1 MKKFTYNDYI
11 QYRTMTFELKDIE
24 EDYNLRKSVH
34 QYKDKGYKII
44 LENKGEVVQIINKAL
59 ELQDTKYAISKED
72 IVKYNS
78 SFITAS
84 FKAQEADIVYKK
96 KGEDVFFLIEQQS
109 QVDYSMS
116 YRMLNYC
123 IEIIRSAIDKKK
135 LKNKEYEMP
144 VVYPIVLYTG
154 TRKWNAKIYFEE
166 SQKKMKGVKKNDF
179 TSYNLIDINDY
190 KEDDLWEQENVLAK
204 LLLLEKAKES
214 GKMKEYLHRMGK
226 VKLKDEEISI
236 LIKFLYSSLD
246 TKIEEEEI
254 QKFAEQVIKDRK
266 EGGYMLTVLEEYF
279 ISLIDEGL
287 KSGIKK
293 GIKRGIKEGR
303 EKGIQEGMEKGI
315 QEGMEKGIQEGLQK
329 GKETGKIETLKQTV
343 KNMIKFGEKDETIM
357 KYMEIGKEE
366 LENIKGMI

>member
-1 MKKFTYNDYI
+1 MKKFTYYDYLR
-11 QYRTMTFELKDIE
+11 YRAMTFELKDRQE
-24 EDYNLRKSVH
+24 EYRLQKGVH

-59 ELQDTKYAISKED
+59 ALQNTQYAISKDD

-78 SFITAS
+78 SFITRD
-84 FKAQEADIVYKK
+84 FRAQEADIVYQKI
-96 KGEDVFFLIEQQS
+96 GEDVFFLIEQQS

-154 TRKWNAKIYFEE
+154 KRKWNAKTYFEE
-166 SQKKMKGVKKNDF
+166 SQKKMKGVQKNNF
-179 TSYNLIDINDY
+179 TSYNLIDINEY
-190 KEDDLWEQENVLAK
+190 EEDDLWEQENFLAK

-214 GKMKEYLHRMGK
+214 GKVKEYLNRMGK

-236 LIKFLYSSLD
+236 LIRFLYSSLD
-246 TKIEEEEI
+246 TKIEEEQI

-293 GIKRGIKEGR
+293 GVKKGIREGR
-303 EKGIQEGMEKGI
+303 QKGIREGRQKGIQEGMEKGI
-315 QEGMEKGIQEGLQK
+315 QEGKES
-329 GKETGKIETLKQTV
+329 GKLEILKQTV
-343 KNMIKFGEKDETIM
+343 TNMLKFGEKDETIM
-357 KYMEIGKEE
+357 KYIGIEKEE